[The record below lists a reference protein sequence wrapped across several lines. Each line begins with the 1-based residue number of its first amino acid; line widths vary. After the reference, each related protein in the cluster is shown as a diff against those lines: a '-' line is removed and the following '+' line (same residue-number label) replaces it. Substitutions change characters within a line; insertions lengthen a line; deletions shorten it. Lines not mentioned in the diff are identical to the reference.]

1 MTPWFL
7 ILKLNPGADLQP
19 FTSAIE
25 ADRGEVIVRADAT
38 DVKPLEAGS
47 AHNALVIA
55 RFAFEADLDRAWVSI
70 ASAAQGLVALKSIGL
85 PWEGW
90 PGHAVPTIATVHVP
104 DAGSPRV
111 YMLIEG
117 TGADEGRMDR
127 YRDVILPMIRERGAY
142 YVQFELG
149 ANMQVLAG
157 SWAEG
162 ILAISRWPS
171 WAAAEDFW
179 YSERYQTVA
188 IPIRTGFGRFDV
200 QIAEGLA
207 G

>member
-1 MTPWFL
+1 MAPWFL
-7 ILKLNPGADLQP
+7 ILKLNPGSDLEAWS
-19 FTSAIE
+19 SAIK
-25 ADRGEVIVRADAT
+25 ADRGEVIVKAAAT

-47 AHNALVIA
+47 AHNALIIA
-55 RFAFEADLDRAWVSI
+55 RFAFEADLDQAWVAM

-90 PGHAVPTIATVHVP
+90 PGADLPTIATVQVP
-104 DAGSPRV
+104 DAGAPRV

-117 TGADEGRMDR
+117 TGFDVERMDR
-127 YRDVILPMIRERGAY
+127 YRDVILPMLRQRGAY

-149 ANMQVLAG
+149 AKAQVLAG
-157 SWAEG
+157 IWAEG